1 MDLGGMSLGL
11 IEVVGVL
18 VLGIALLVMVMRT
31 RSRGKIDNSAADDR
45 ATRERYAEA
54 EADRKRHSDSDD

>member
-31 RSRGKIDNSAADDR
+31 RSRGKIDNTPADDR

-54 EADRKRHSDSDD
+54 EAERKSHPEDDD